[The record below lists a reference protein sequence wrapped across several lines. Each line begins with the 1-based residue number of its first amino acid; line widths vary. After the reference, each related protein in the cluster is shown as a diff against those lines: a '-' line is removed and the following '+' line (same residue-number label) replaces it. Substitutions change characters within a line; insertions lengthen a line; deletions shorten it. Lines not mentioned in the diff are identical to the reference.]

1 MTMTNEQRKRMK
13 KLIVLMNRA
22 SYAYYNSLPEII
34 SNYEYD
40 EMEREL
46 IALEAETGFIYP
58 ISPTQKTGSDYE
70 NVDYEDELFGDESE
84 YDDSD
89 IYDGLPEI
97 TNVTKNESGNRE
109 EHEYPARSLPKSKDV
124 AVLQKWA
131 GDRPIWLSWKLDG
144 LTIVATYD
152 KGKLTKIMT
161 RGNGLTGTNITYM
174 AGYIKNLPTTI
185 KYKGHMVVR
194 GEATISYTKFEEI
207 NELIENV
214 EEKYANP
221 RNLASGTLG
230 LDETRVAEV
239 AERGVSF
246 NAFTL
251 VHIDDEMVSWGK
263 RMNYLEELG
272 FTVVEREA
280 TTADNLPLTIEK
292 WTEKVTSGK
301 MDIPVDGLVIVYDD
315 TVYAATGSVTGH
327 HATNAG
333 FAFKWQDKPADSI
346 LRSIEWSCA
355 VASISPVAIFDEVE
369 LEGTKVSRASLCNI
383 SEIKRLKIGANGK
396 TKVKVIKANMIIPK
410 IIEADGDGTSF
421 EIPKTCPVCGAPTV
435 INISEKT
442 NTETLHC
449 SNVKCTAK
457 MLRKFER
464 FVSKSGVDI
473 DGLSIK
479 RIAKFINMG
488 FIKDFADIY
497 SISNHKDAIVEM
509 EGFGEKSYKN
519 LIDALEKS
527 KKISP
532 INFIYALCIPLIGVD
547 AGKRIISKYG
557 TKVFFEMVKDGS
569 SFEEV
574 EGIGPEKSNS
584 IINWYK
590 DEENKNLFN
599 KLIDVLDIDEVKPK
613 EENKNGKCNGLTFVI
628 TGDVFKF
635 KNRNEFK
642 AYVESEGG
650 KVTGSVSKKTN
661 YLVNNDVNSTSGK
674 NKDAKKLGIPIL
686 TEDEFIEK
694 FK

>member
-13 KLIVLMNRA
+13 KLIVFMNRA

-40 EMEREL
+40 AMEKEL
-46 IALEAETGFIYP
+46 VGLEEETGFIYP

-70 NVDYEDELFGDESE
+70 NIDYEDEPFGDEDE
-84 YDDSD
+84 YDDED
-89 IYDGLPEI
+89 IYEGIPEVS
-97 TNVTKNESGNRE
+97 NVTKNESGNRE
-109 EHEYPARSLPKSKDV
+109 AHEYPARSLPKSKDV
-124 AVLQKWA
+124 AVLQKWSGA
-131 GDRPIWLSWKLDG
+131 RPIWISWKLDG

-174 AGYIKNLPTTI
+174 AGYIKNLPKTI
-185 KYKGHMVVR
+185 SYKGHMVVR
-194 GEATISYTKFEEI
+194 GEATISYTKFDEI

-214 EEKYANP
+214 EERYANP

-230 LDETRVAEV
+230 LDETRVDEV

-251 VHIDDEMVSWGK
+251 VHIDERMVSWGE
-263 RMNYLEELG
+263 RMNYLEKLG
-272 FTVVEREA
+272 FVVVEREA
-280 TTADNLPLTIEK
+280 TTADMLPSVIEK

-315 TVYAATGSVTGH
+315 TDYAATGSVTGH

-346 LRSIEWSCA
+346 LRRIEWSCA

-369 LEGTKVSRASLCNI
+369 LEGTRVSRASLCNI
-383 SEIKRLKIGANGK
+383 SEIKRLKIGANNK

-410 IIEADGDGTSF
+410 IISADGEGTDF
-421 EIPKTCPVCGAPTV
+421 EIPKTCPVCGTPTV
-435 INISEKT
+435 IRVSDKT

-449 SNVKCTAK
+449 SNPKCTAK

-464 FVSKSGVDI
+464 FVSKPGVDI

-497 SISNHKDAIVEM
+497 SIASHKDSIVSM

-519 LIDALEKS
+519 LIDAVEKS
-527 KKISP
+527 RNISP

-547 AGKRIISKYG
+547 AGKRIIAKYG
-557 TKVFFEMVKDGS
+557 TNGFIDRLRKGE

-574 EGIGPEKSNS
+574 EGIGPEKSSS

-590 DEENKNLFN
+590 DVENSELFN
-599 KLIDVLDIDEVKPK
+599 KLIDVLNVEEIAPK
-613 EENKNGKCNGLTFVI
+613 EEKTDGRCNGLTFVI
-628 TGDVFKF
+628 TGDVFEF

-650 KVTGSVSKKTN
+650 KVTGSVSKKTD

-674 NKDAKKLGIPIL
+674 NKDAKKLGIPIIS
-686 TEDEFIEK
+686 EKEFIEK